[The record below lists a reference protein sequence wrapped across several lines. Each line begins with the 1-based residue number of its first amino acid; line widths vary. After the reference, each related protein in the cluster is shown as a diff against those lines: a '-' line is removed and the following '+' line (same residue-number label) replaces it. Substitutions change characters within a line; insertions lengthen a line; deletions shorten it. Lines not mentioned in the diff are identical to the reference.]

1 MDENL
6 SNLDEEKAKLD
17 EGFSNLVLHVSD
29 ARSAPLP
36 PRFTRSNGDGTQ
48 RSATA
53 STVFSGT
60 GRDVTSLLS
69 TLAKSLRESW
79 NRDATQDGGVPVLP
93 GARDLEKAKE
103 SLALSLPEIALGGV
117 DRHWSTDR
125 SDVVDKRIEEL
136 LGHLLQ
142 DIGPALPR
150 CSLLGRYYGFITG
163 GVTPAALAGDV
174 LAGIWDQSPQVHL
187 PAESITTTLEWVTL
201 NWLVQLFRLPD
212 ETWGLRGQKGG
223 MATFTTGA
231 TASNIVG
238 LAIGREWAV
247 RKAAARRLGANREDE
262 GSVGKHGIL
271 EACASA
277 GLTKVQILSTQ
288 PHSSLV
294 KAAGVVGI
302 GRAQV
307 VSIAADEIGLAIDG
321 AKLEERAALPGVATI
336 LAISAGEVNTGYF
349 ATQGIDEWKR
359 IRAICDKYQVWIH
372 VDGAFG
378 LFGRIL
384 DLVADEEEFGEI
396 LKGNDGLE
404 LADSIATD
412 GHKLLNVPYDCGV
425 FFCRHRGPAEQVF
438 QNGNAAYLT
447 SGASQEGDNI
457 PSPLNIG
464 IENSRRFRALPVYAT
479 LKAYGRGGHRHML
492 REQVRFARSI
502 AEWLWDHEKYDVF
515 PFDGSLGKDEAL
527 RKTFMIVLFR
537 ARDEQLNKSLV
548 RRIKDTGRI
557 YVSGTTFNGQTACRI
572 AVSNWRVAIV
582 PDLEI
587 VKGVLEECVS

>member
-6 SNLDEEKAKLD
+6 STE
-17 EGFSNLVLHVSD
+17 LHDSD

-36 PRFTRSNGDGTQ
+36 PEFTHPAEDEVQ
-48 RSATA
+48 RSTTA
-53 STVFSGT
+53 STVFSDT

-69 TLAKSLRESW
+69 TLAQSLLESW
-79 NRDATQDGGVPVLP
+79 NGEATQDGGVPVLP
-93 GARDLEKAKE
+93 CATQLTKAKE
-103 SLALSLPEIALGGV
+103 SLATTLPESALGGV
-117 DRHWSTDR
+117 ERRWWSNR
-125 SDVVDKRIEEL
+125 SDVVDKRTEEL
-136 LGHLLQ
+136 LEHLIHE
-142 DIGPALPR
+142 IGPALPR

-163 GVTPAALAGDV
+163 GVTPAALAGET

-187 PAESITTTLEWVTL
+187 PAESISTTLEWITL
-201 NWLVQLFRLPD
+201 DWLVQLFRLPD
-212 ETWGLRGQKGG
+212 EAWGIRAENGG

-231 TASNIVG
+231 TASNVVG
-238 LAIGREWAV
+238 LAIGREWV
-247 RKAAARRLGANREDE
+247 IQKAAAQRLGLERADE

-271 EACASA
+271 EACVSA
-277 GLTKVQILSTQ
+277 GVTKVQVLSTQ

-307 VSIAADEIGLAIDG
+307 ISIAADKIGLAIDC
-321 AKLEERAALPGVATI
+321 AKLEEQAALPGVATI
-336 LAISAGEVNTGYF
+336 LAVSAGEVNTGYF
-349 ATQGIDEWKR
+349 ATHGIDEWKR
-359 IRAICDKYQVWIH
+359 IRAICDRYQVWIH

-384 DLVADEEEFGEI
+384 DPTADSEEFGEI
-396 LKGNDGLE
+396 LKGNEGLE

-412 GHKLLNVPYDCGV
+412 GHKLLNVPYDCGI
-425 FFCRHRGPAEQVF
+425 FFCRHRGLAEQVF
-438 QNGNAAYLT
+438 QNGNAAYLA
-447 SGASQEGDNI
+447 SAASQDNDNV

-479 LKAYGRGGHRHML
+479 LKTYGRGGHRHML
-492 REQVRFARSI
+492 REQVRFARFV

-515 PFDGSLGKDEAL
+515 PFDGSLSKDEAL

-537 ARDEQLNKSLV
+537 AKDEQLNKTLV
-548 RRIKDTGRI
+548 QRIKDTGRI

-572 AVSNWRVAIV
+572 AVSNWRVAVV

-587 VKGVLEECVS
+587 VKGVLEECVN